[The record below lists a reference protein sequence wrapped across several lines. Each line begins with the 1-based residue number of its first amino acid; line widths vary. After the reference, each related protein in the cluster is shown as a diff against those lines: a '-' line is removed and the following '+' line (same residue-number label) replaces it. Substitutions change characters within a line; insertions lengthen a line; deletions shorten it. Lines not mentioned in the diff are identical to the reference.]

1 MESRNPGTRWWC
13 VTYRRVPADTP
24 RSGGAVHVA
33 HHPHGIRGG
42 CRLPEKA
49 RWPVGRDRGTRRVLS
64 GSSCQRR
71 PSIPAVPATSVHDLC
86 AHFETVR
93 ETMTAGGMERE
104 LLRPIL
110 AVRRRLVAPSMAP
123 CGRDGAAGACRPRR
137 RGAPLSQPPPAP
149 PSRHPGPGMCAS
161 PSSPVPR
168 GLSLC
173 GLSPL
178 ASGEKPYRGR
188 LAARVQPDDARHVCL
203 SGHKA

>member
-49 RWPVGRDRGTRRVLS
+49 RWPAGRDRGTRRVLS

-86 AHFETVR
+86 AHFETAL

-149 PSRHPGPGMCAS
+149 PSRHHRPWHVRLSFISCPAWAIAMWAIATGQRRKAVSRAISCSCSARRRAS
-161 PSSPVPR
+161 CVPVR
-168 GLSLC
+168 
-173 GLSPL
+173 
-178 ASGEKPYRGR
+178 A
-188 LAARVQPDDARHVCL
+188 
-203 SGHKA
+203 